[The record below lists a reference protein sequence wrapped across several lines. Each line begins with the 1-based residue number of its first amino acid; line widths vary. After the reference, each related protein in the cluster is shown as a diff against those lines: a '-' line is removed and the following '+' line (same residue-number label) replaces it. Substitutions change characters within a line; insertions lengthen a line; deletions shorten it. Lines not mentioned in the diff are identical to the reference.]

1 MPMVSFYTPWKH
13 QKTISFLT
21 FPGLLERDQWHE
33 TSHITFNLPSTFLG
47 YGDGIPFLQ
56 EKVMQ

>member
-1 MPMVSFYTPWKH
+1 MIYFK
-13 QKTISFLT
+13 KTISFLT

-56 EKVMQ
+56 EKVM